1 MIINQTTVHDLDL
14 SPTNHLINRIQFYT
28 EELSRELD
36 DENLDNDQDKI
47 DKIISAYIFLW
58 HLMKVVKLNTK

>member
-14 SPTNHLINRIQFYT
+14 SPTTHLINRIQFYT
-28 EELSRELD
+28 EELSIELD
-36 DENLDNDQDKI
+36 DKNLDNNQDKI